1 MNLETTYIPLSEKL
15 QEMAAVD
22 VRSVD
27 PNDLVNITDVEIN
40 KELPVKE
47 RVLDYVRQIKNPYC
61 YISHGV
67 IVKLS
72 FAGKRTLEECLAACV
87 SAEA

>member
-1 MNLETTYIPLSEKL
+1 MDLEKSDIALSEKL

-22 VRSVD
+22 VLAVD
-27 PNDLVNITDVEIN
+27 PDDLVDITDVEIN

-72 FAGKRTLEECLAACV
+72 FAGKRTLDECLAACV

>member
-1 MNLETTYIPLSEKL
+1 MDLVKSDIALSEKL

-22 VRSVD
+22 VLSVD
-27 PNDLVNITDVEIN
+27 PDDLVDITDVEIN